1 MGQDAHGSVQQAPE
15 MRRSSRGHDE
25 LRRRLTAWLADRLP
39 TGASPEVT
47 ALEPTSANGMS
58 SETLRVEVTWTE
70 AGAPRSHRLVVRM
83 APAPEDVPVFPR
95 YDLPAQFTTI
105 RLVGEL
111 SRVPVPKVWWCEPD
125 PGPLGSP
132 FFVMGCVEGRVP
144 PDVMPYNFG
153 DSWLAEASP
162 EDQRRLQDATVAAIA
177 ELHAI
182 DRPSHR
188 FAHLVTGT
196 GDTPLARRL
205 SVVEDWYRFASA
217 GGFRSGLLER
227 GLAWL
232 HDHVPASPSGPVL
245 CWGDARI
252 GNVVYAGFEP
262 VAVLDWE
269 MATLG
274 PRELD
279 VAWLVYGHRV
289 FEDIAAGMGLPG
301 MPDFLRAE
309 DVAST
314 YESLTGRAP
323 RDLAWYGTFAA
334 VQFGIVFLRTGA
346 RAVRFGEA
354 PPPADPDDLL
364 HNREPLERMLAG
376 TYWG

>member
-1 MGQDAHGSVQQAPE
+1 
-15 MRRSSRGHDE
+15 
-25 LRRRLTAWLADRLP
+25 
-39 TGASPEVT
+39 
-47 ALEPTSANGMS
+47 
-58 SETLRVEVTWTE
+58 
-70 AGAPRSHRLVVRM
+70 
-83 APAPEDVPVFPR
+83 
-95 YDLPAQFTTI
+95 
-105 RLVGEL
+105 
-111 SRVPVPKVWWCEPD
+111 
-125 PGPLGSP
+125 
-132 FFVMGCVEGRVP
+132 
-144 PDVMPYNFG
+144 
-153 DSWLAEASP
+153 
-162 EDQRRLQDATVAAIA
+162 
-177 ELHAI
+177 
-182 DRPSHR
+182 
-188 FAHLVTGT
+188 
-196 GDTPLARRL
+196 
-205 SVVEDWYRFASA
+205 
-217 GGFRSGLLER
+217 
-227 GLAWL
+227 
-232 HDHVPASPSGPVL
+232 
-245 CWGDARI
+245 
-252 GNVVYAGFEP
+252 
-262 VAVLDWE
+262 